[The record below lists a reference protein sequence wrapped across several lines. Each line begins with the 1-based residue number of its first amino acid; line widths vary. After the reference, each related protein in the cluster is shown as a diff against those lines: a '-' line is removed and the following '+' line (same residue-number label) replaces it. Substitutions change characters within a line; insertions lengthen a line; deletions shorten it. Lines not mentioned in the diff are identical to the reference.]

1 MKKSV
6 KTFIFD
12 CFGVIYEPF
21 LMGWYKDHSRK
32 HDFVDEQLHEVLK
45 NFDLGKFSEED
56 ILDYFLKYKG
66 VTLNKSELRDHID
79 SYLKVDTKLVDVIKQ
94 LKSAGY
100 KIVLLSNAN
109 HTFFDR
115 KIYPIFPEFKDIFD
129 EIVISSQVGMVKPNA
144 DIFLYTL
151 EKINILPE
159 EALFIDDSQSN
170 VTAAEQLGIHGYL
183 YTNYDSFVNFL
194 ESEIHLNK

>member
-1 MKKSV
+1 MKKLP

-94 LKSAGY
+94 LKSVGY
-100 KIVLLSNAN
+100 KIVMLSNAN

-170 VTAAEQLGIHGYL
+170 ITAAEQLGIRGYL

-194 ESEIHLNK
+194 ESENLNS